1 MNNEWIPISSGKY
14 PPSLKDV
21 QVTYVLSSQSTDHK
35 YYKCDV
41 FAFLAP
47 AEQSLGSI
55 RWIST
60 STGKDLDLDIIAW
73 RYNDDAYDPHSRQ
86 GSNRYN
92 SAVRCYI
99 SDEYVRVSK
108 ELQLKKLQY
117 SEIYE
122 QLHDKSISHS
132 DYLDKEKYLKILQN
146 DIRRLEVELNTLDAA
161 REICLNTTDKVGEK

>member
-1 MNNEWIPISSGKY
+1 MNNGWIPISSGKY

-47 AEQSLGSI
+47 AEQSLDSI
-55 RWIST
+55 RWINT

-73 RYNDDAYDPHSRQ
+73 RYNDDAYNPESKTA
-86 GSNRYN
+86 SNKYN
-92 SAVRCYI
+92 STVRRYI

-108 ELQLKKLQY
+108 ELQSKKLQC

-132 DYLDKEKYLKILQN
+132 DYLDKEKYLKVLQN
-146 DIRRLEVELNTLDAA
+146 DIRRLEVELNTWDAA
-161 REICLNTTDKVGEK
+161 RELCLNATDEVGGK